1 MEAIGGC
8 KQGGDLCV
16 FCKIAPAAMEES
28 KSEGAGEEVGSTMR
42 RSLGRKT

>member
-16 FCKIAPAAMEES
+16 FCKIAPAAM
-28 KSEGAGEEVGSTMR
+28 R
-42 RSLGRKT
+42 RVNLRAQERK